1 MVYNNHNYYY
11 IFQSMVMSRKSKQKE
26 AILRVVKGTT
36 SHPTANWIYDQVRRE
51 IPNISLGT
59 VYRNL
64 KLLKEEGQI
73 LDIALDG
80 TLNRFDG
87 NTQYHHHFICEQCG
101 RVFDLDEPVD
111 KAMDDNVAQK
121 TGFTVTHHRLEFRGL
136 CIDCQRVN
144 SPTVN
149 QTRASS

>member
-1 MVYNNHNYYY
+1 
-11 IFQSMVMSRKSKQKE
+11 MVMSRNSKQKV

-64 KLLKEEGQI
+64 KLLKQEGRI
-73 LDIALDG
+73 LEIDLAGILS
-80 TLNRFDG
+80 RFDG

-101 RVFDLDEPVD
+101 RVLDAISEEPMER
-111 KAMDDNVAQK
+111 AMIDRVARR
-121 TGFTVTHHRLEFRGL
+121 TGFKITQHRCEFRGL
-136 CIDCQRVN
+136 CKDCQ
-144 SPTVN
+144 S
-149 QTRASS
+149 

>member
-1 MVYNNHNYYY
+1 
-11 IFQSMVMSRKSKQKE
+11 MSTVHRNTKQKE
-26 AILRVVKGTT
+26 AILRILKGTT
-36 SHPTANWIYDQVRRE
+36 SHPTADWIYEQVRRE

-64 KLLKEEGQI
+64 RLLKEEGKI
-73 LDIALDG
+73 LELDLAG
-80 TLNRFDG
+80 SFSRFDA
-87 NTQYHHHFICEQCG
+87 NTKNHYHFRCELCG

-111 KAMDDNVAQK
+111 KEIDKRVARK
-121 TGFTVTHHRLEFRGL
+121 TGFKVSQHRLEFRGL

-149 QTRASS
+149 QTKASS